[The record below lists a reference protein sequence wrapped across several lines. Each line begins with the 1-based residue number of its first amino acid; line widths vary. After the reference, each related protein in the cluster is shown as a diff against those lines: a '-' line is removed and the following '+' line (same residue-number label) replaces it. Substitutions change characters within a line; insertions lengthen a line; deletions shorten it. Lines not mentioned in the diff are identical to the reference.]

1 MARAALVAVLFAMLG
16 ERPPVEIPGE
26 AAAPARRILVFSK
39 TTGFRHASIP
49 DAVAALRALGAGNGF
64 AVDATEDASV
74 FEDARLSPYD
84 AVVFALTTGDVL
96 DAAQQSALE
105 RFVRGGRGYAGIHS
119 ASDTEHG
126 WPWYG
131 ELVGAFFLRH
141 PEIASAAVDV
151 SDRVHDSTRDL
162 PARWTRVDEWYDFA
176 TNPRD
181 RVHVL
186 ATVDEATY
194 AGGTMGPD
202 HPIAWCRYFDG
213 GRAWYTAMGHTAES
227 YADPLFRAHLLG
239 GIRFAA
245 GYPDCD
251 PAPRPRVLPPR

>member
-1 MARAALVAVLFAMLG
+1 MPADSPTQAPPAAALSGRV
-16 ERPPVEIPGE
+16 
-26 AAAPARRILVFSK
+26 LVFSK
-39 TTGFRHASIP
+39 TAGFRHASIP
-49 DAVAALRALGAGNGF
+49 DAVAALRRLGAANGF
-64 AVDATEDASV
+64 AVDATEDAAF
-74 FEDARLSPYD
+74 FEDASLAPYD

-96 DAAQQSALE
+96 DAPQQAALE
-105 RFVRGGRGYAGIHS
+105 RFVRRGRGFVGIHS

-131 ELVGAFFLRH
+131 ELVGAFFRQH
-141 PEIASAAVDV
+141 PAIASAAVDV
-151 SDRVHDSTRDL
+151 ADGVHPSTRDL

-176 TNPRD
+176 TNPRE

-194 AGGTMGPD
+194 PGGTMGPD
-202 HPIAWCRYFDG
+202 HPIAWCRFFDG
-213 GRAWYTAMGHTAES
+213 GRSWYTAMGHTAES
-227 YADPLFRAHLLG
+227 YADPAFLSHLLG

-251 PAPRPRVLPPR
+251 PIPRPRALPPR